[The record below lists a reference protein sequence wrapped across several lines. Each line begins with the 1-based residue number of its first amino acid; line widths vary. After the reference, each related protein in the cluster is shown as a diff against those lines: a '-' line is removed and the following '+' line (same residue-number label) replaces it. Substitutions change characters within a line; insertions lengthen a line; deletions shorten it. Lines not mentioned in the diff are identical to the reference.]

1 MIISLWLVAYSGD
14 IRAFSLSFC
23 SSLLALF
30 SPSLFAV
37 ESFLTYLATASPHDW
52 WLSILWRI
60 ALLADC
66 SSSTLWTTNH
76 RRCSPASLLSLFE
89 FGIKISQQ

>member
-1 MIISLWLVAYSGD
+1 VETSGLFPLSLLIAIGTFFP
-14 IRAFSLSFC
+14 FSL
-23 SSLLALF
+23 
-30 SPSLFAV
+30 AV
-37 ESFLTYLATASPHDW
+37 ESSLTYLATPSRHDW

-66 SSSTLWTTNH
+66 SSSTPCDLP
-76 RRCSPASLLSLFE
+76 SPLLPASLLSLFE